1 VSPKQVEAK
10 MKKILENYNIQ
21 TEITVEKIID
31 FHYEFEKILPFQ
43 DGNGRVGRLIMFKE
57 CLKNNIVPFIL
68 EDKYKMFYY
77 RGLSEWETE
86 KGYLRDTCLTAQ
98 DRYKAYLDY
107 FRIGY

>member
-1 VSPKQVEAK
+1 
-10 MKKILENYNIQ
+10 MENYNIQ

-57 CLKNNIVPFIL
+57 CLKNDIVPFIL

-77 RGLSEWETE
+77 RRLKNYESE
-86 KGYLRDTCLTAQ
+86 KGWLYDTCLMAQ
-98 DRYKAYLDY
+98 DEMKKIFDY
-107 FRIGY
+107 FEVKY